1 MLPKDIITETEAQDF
16 LPPRGE
22 ESTLTESLESGG
34 IALNDPSEEFTYSWM
49 GYVEGGEVLVKRVD
63 DELTPAT
70 TLFSV
75 SGEVTELS
83 LTFDQNMR
91 PTVAYVEDGVSKLY
105 WYNTSEEKSIT
116 TVFNVK
122 NPRVS
127 LDDKRRFNIVNS
139 DIIFAYINDSGV
151 LAYRLQRE
159 RYSKEHVLALE
170 PSDTPIKGLI
180 NIGMGQDRKF
190 VFLTK

>member
-1 MLPKDIITETEAQDF
+1 MLPKDSLIEAEIQSF
-16 LPPRGE
+16 LPPKGE
-22 ESTLTESLESGG
+22 ESLISESLESGG
-34 IALNDPSEEFTYSWM
+34 VALNDPSEEFTYSWM

-70 TLFSV
+70 PLFTV

-91 PTVAYVEDGVSKLY
+91 PTVAYVEEGVSKLF
-105 WYNTSEEKSIT
+105 WYDTSEEKSVT
-116 TVFNVK
+116 TTFDVK

-139 DIIFAYINDSGV
+139 DIIFAYINNSGV
-151 LAYRLQRE
+151 LAYRLQRQ
-159 RYSKEHVLALE
+159 RYSVEHELILE

>member
-1 MLPKDIITETEAQDF
+1 MLPKDIITEVPIQGF
-16 LPPRGE
+16 LPPKGE
-22 ESTLTESLESGG
+22 EALPLESLESGG
-34 IALNDPSEEFTYSWM
+34 VALNDPSEDFTYSWM

-70 TLFSV
+70 PLFTIL
-75 SGEVTELS
+75 GEVTELS

-91 PTVAYVEDGVSKLY
+91 PTVAYVEEGVSKLY
-105 WYNTSEEKSIT
+105 WYDTAEEKSVT
-116 TVFNVK
+116 TVFDVK

-139 DIIFAYINDSGV
+139 DIIFAYINGSGV

-159 RYSKEHVLALE
+159 RYSKERVMVLE

-180 NIGMGQDRKF
+180 NIGMGKDRKF

>member
-1 MLPKDIITETEAQDF
+1 MLPKDVIAETEVQGF

-22 ESTLTESLESGG
+22 ESLLIESLELGG
-34 IALNDPSEEFTYSWM
+34 VALNDPSEEFTYSWM

-70 TLFSV
+70 TLFAV

-170 PSDTPIKGLI
+170 PSDTPIKSLI